1 MASENVV
8 ELTDSNFEEQV
19 LKSQTPVLVDFWA
32 EWCGPCRRV
41 APEVEAVAEQMGE
54 RARVVKVDI
63 ESDPELASKY
73 GIQSIPALFIFK
85 GGRVVE
91 QLVGL
96 QPRTVI
102 AEKLSAHV

>member
-1 MASENVV
+1 MSQATPVTS
-8 ELTDSNFEEQV
+8 TDFDTQGLQSGV
-19 LKSQTPVLVDFWA
+19 PVLVDFWA
-32 EWCGPCRRV
+32 AWCGPCRRV
-41 APEVEAVAEQMGE
+41 APEVDAVAEQLSGKAKVM
-54 RARVVKVDI
+54 KVDI
-63 ESDPELASKY
+63 DAEPDLAARY

-96 QPRTVI
+96 QPRQVI